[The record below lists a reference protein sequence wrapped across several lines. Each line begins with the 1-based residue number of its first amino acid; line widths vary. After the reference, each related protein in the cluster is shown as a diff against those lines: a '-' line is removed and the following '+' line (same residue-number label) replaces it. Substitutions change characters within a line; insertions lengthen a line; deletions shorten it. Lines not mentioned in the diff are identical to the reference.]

1 MNKMSKKEEKALK
14 KVIESKVFEKYNSDI
29 DDNNLYQDLHD
40 DVVSVFEESDVPFEV
55 VIPNLQLILQRICF
69 IKVCDELGVEIE
81 ELYKNKL
88 PYAGTGK

>member
-1 MNKMSKKEEKALK
+1 MSKKEEKALK